1 MSVVQ
6 YVQALSVKRDHIPK
20 VSQVNDGFGIEAAI
34 KMKAALEIEKTLEC
48 KNPYQIVFE
57 RHQKKLE
64 HYKKYYQNNQPEIAK
79 RSRENYQA
87 NPAFRERKRITAR
100 SWQRKNKD
108 KVRTAQNKWIAKNRD
123 KRNAMLKRY
132 FDKMRARLTPDELKT
147 YYKEKNK
154 RAIASNIARLGY
166 EGYRAQE
173 NARHRQWY
181 KTISAEKLELKR
193 AQSRER
199 QRLLREKA
207 KETPELLAAYRAKQA
222 ENQRKI
228 RAKRKLQQEKQ
239 A

>member
-1 MSVVQ
+1 MSINHLVER
-6 YVQALSVKRDHIPK
+6 LSVKRENMPRIA
-20 VSQVNDGFGIEAAI
+20 QVNDGFGIEAQI
-34 KMKAALEIEKTLEC
+34 KMKAAQEIEKSLEC
-48 KNPYQIVFE
+48 KNPYQVVFE

-64 HYKKYYQNNQPEIAK
+64 HYKKYYRNNQPQIAK

-87 NPAFRERKRITAR
+87 NLAYRERKRINAR

-108 KVRTAQNKWIAKNRD
+108 KVRTAQNKWMAKNRD

-132 FDKMRARLTPDELKT
+132 FDKMRARLTPDELKA

-173 NARHRQWY
+173 NARHREWY

-207 KETPELLAAYRAKQA
+207 KETPEKLAAYRAKQA
-222 ENQRKI
+222 EHARKT